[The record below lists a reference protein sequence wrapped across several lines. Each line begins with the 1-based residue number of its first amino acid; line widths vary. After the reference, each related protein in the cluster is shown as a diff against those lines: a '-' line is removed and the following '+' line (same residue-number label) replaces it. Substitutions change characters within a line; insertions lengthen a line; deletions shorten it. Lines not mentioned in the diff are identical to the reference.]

1 MFEARLVSSSI
12 LKKVL
17 DAIKD
22 LLTEATFDCSDSGIQ
37 VMFSYLKDSIVIL
50 QKLAITSMI
59 LILPAASN
67 GQLSRILSVIEPPLR
82 WI

>member
-1 MFEARLVSSSI
+1 MFEARLVNATI

-37 VMFSYLKDSIVIL
+37 VNTLL
-50 QKLAITSMI
+50 
-59 LILPAASN
+59 
-67 GQLSRILSVIEPPLR
+67 
-82 WI
+82 